1 VILGD
6 VLTFFSSFFDPNYL
20 TGECLYSDYLVKT
33 FGAFKGEIYLR
44 YYGDLNTF

>member
-6 VLTFFSSFFDPNYL
+6 LLTFFSSFFYPNFL
-20 TGECLYSDYLVKT
+20 TGECLCSDYLVKK
-33 FGAFKGEIYLR
+33 FGAFKGEIDLR